1 MNTPLPSAILS
12 HYPPF
17 DRFEPAAKDFL
28 DRQLTLARFSANT
41 VLISPEQGEPSMMF
55 IITQGRVQAS
65 EAGAGG
71 ETRLSLSV
79 GECFPIGALSGSRT
93 STNVYT
99 AATELEAY
107 QLPASSFH
115 ELKAISQEF
124 SRYCGDYLAT
134 LVNQSRQ
141 QLQAYLSQQAS
152 EQQSLH
158 TPLHALIKRPPI
170 SVESTASIERAVE
183 IMGEHKVGSII
194 IVDDREAPIG
204 LMTQSDVLN
213 RIVLGRVP
221 LNSPITDV
229 MSSHPETLPETA
241 SAYDAMFAMA
251 SHGIR
256 HLVVVGE
263 GGRLSGVIS
272 ERDLFALQRVNVGQV
287 RRSIDSAENVAAL
300 KLALVD
306 VQRSA
311 FNMLAQ
317 GVGAEQLTQ
326 FISALNDAVTGRVL
340 DLNLRR
346 HTLDD
351 IEWSWLAFG
360 SEGREE
366 QTLSTDQDNGIVFV
380 KPAARK
386 IEEVRKRLL
395 SFASDVNADLDR
407 CGFPLC
413 KGNIMASNPQWCLTL
428 DEWKARF
435 SGWIN
440 SPKPKALLNA
450 TIFFDFRAIHGAREL
465 AQRMHEHLF
474 KLSIPDTAFQH
485 VLAANAMT
493 ATPPLGMIR
502 DFVVETDE
510 QGKAFIDLKKSGAR
524 LFVDSARVL
533 ALANGIEAA
542 STVARLR
549 RTARLKGG
557 AGDEVEALIDA
568 FNFIQLLRLRHQ
580 HLEAGQGRPGDNRIF
595 IGGLNQLDRRILK
608 EAFRQAKKLQQR
620 IKLNYQL

>member
-1 MNTPLPSAILS
+1 MTSPPPSETLRR
-12 HYPPF
+12 YPPF
-17 DRFEPAAKDFL
+17 DRFEPEAMRFL
-28 DRQLTLARFSANT
+28 DSQLKAVTFPANS
-41 VLISPEQGEPSMMF
+41 VLISPEQGEPRALL
-55 IITQGRVQAS
+55 IVTQGRVQAS
-65 EAGAGG
+65 EAGATG
-71 ETRLSLSV
+71 EIRLTLSV
-79 GECFPIGALSGSRT
+79 GECFPIGALSGCRA
-93 STNVYT
+93 STNIYT
-99 AATELEAY
+99 AATEVDAY
-107 QLPASSFH
+107 ELPAASFH
-115 ELKAISQEF
+115 KLMAISPEF
-124 SRYCGDYLAT
+124 SRHCGGYLAT

-152 EQQSLH
+152 EQQSLS
-158 TPLHALIKRPPI
+158 TPLQALIKRAPI
-170 SVESTASIERAVE
+170 SVAATASIQRAVE
-183 IMGEHKVGSII
+183 IMGENKVGSIVV
-194 IVDDREAPIG
+194 VDDHEAPIG
-204 LMTQSDVLN
+204 LLTQSDVLN
-213 RIVLGRVP
+213 RIVLNHTP
-221 LNSPITDV
+221 LENPITSV
-229 MSSHPETLPETA
+229 MSGRPKMLPDTA

-251 SHGIR
+251 SNGIR
-256 HLVVVGE
+256 HLVLVGDK
-263 GGRLSGVIS
+263 GRLSGVIS

-287 RRSIDSAENVAAL
+287 RRAIDSAESIDAL
-300 KLALVD
+300 KLALND
-306 VQRSA
+306 VQQSA

-326 FISALNDAVTGRVL
+326 FISALNDAVTGRVINF
-340 DLNLRR
+340 NLQR

-380 KPAARK
+380 KPAEGE
-386 IEEVRKRLL
+386 IDGIRKRLL
-395 SFASDVNADLDR
+395 TFATDVNADLDR

-428 DEWKARF
+428 DEWKAKF

-440 SPKPKALLNA
+440 SPQPKALLNA

-485 VLAANAMT
+485 MLAANAMT

-502 DFVVETDE
+502 DFVVESDE
-510 QGKAFIDLKKSGAR
+510 NGKAFIDLKKSGAR

-533 ALANGIEAA
+533 ALAHGIEAA

-549 RTARLKGG
+549 RTAREKGG
-557 AGDEVEALIDA
+557 AGEEVEALIDA

-580 HLEAGQGRPGDNRIF
+580 HLETGQGRPGDNRIF
-595 IGGLNQLDRRILK
+595 IGSLNQLDRRILK

-620 IKLNYQL
+620 IKMNYQL